1 MSKIIFRESV
11 TGSVRPANVSS
22 TFTPV
27 ELLREQ
33 IVVALRSIRGN
44 LLRTGLTVAIIG
56 LGIMALISMTTATSS
71 LEANVDQQFS
81 SLGTHSFTIRQKV
94 EGGFRRGMRVVRGE
108 VITYRDCQRFA
119 ALAEE
124 AEAEF
129 EVAYNVYGS
138 GTATLSRGSERTNPN
153 IQILGVDENYLSISG
168 YEVANGRNINDL
180 DAESGAQVALIGAD
194 IAAEL
199 FEPWEDPVGSDFLI
213 GSSRYVV
220 VGVLAMRGRAFG
232 MSQDNQCMI
241 PIPCVR
247 RQFSD
252 DGRSYRLTCQV
263 KDAQHVATQAE
274 VATGLFRVIRGDR
287 PGEDS
292 SFEVNQA
299 NAMVETLGEATAGIT
314 LAATVIGLITLFG
327 AGIGLMNIMLVSV
340 AERTREIGTRKALG
354 ASPKAIRTQFL
365 VEVIIIGQLGGIVG
379 ILLGL
384 LVGNL
389 VASFLETPF
398 VVPWGWMILGV
409 VLSFITSLAS
419 GYMPARQAAKLDPI
433 VALGRE

>member
-1 MSKIIFRESV
+1 MSIRGAK
-11 TGSVRPANVSS
+11 VSS

-33 IVVALRSIRGN
+33 IVVALRSIWGN
-44 LLRTGLTVAIIG
+44 LLRTALTVSIIA

-71 LEANVDQQFS
+71 LEANVEKQFS
-81 SLGTHSFTIRQKV
+81 TLGTHSFTLRQKV
-94 EGGFRRGMRVVRGE
+94 DGGFRRGMRVTRGE
-108 VITYRDCQRFA
+108 PLTYRECRRFA
-119 ALAEE
+119 GLVLE
-124 AEAEF
+124 AKSDF
-129 EVAYNVYGS
+129 KTAYNVFGT
-138 GTATLSRGSERTNPN
+138 GTATLTRGSERSNPN
-153 IQILGVDENYLSISG
+153 IPVLGIDENYLAVSG
-168 YEVANGRNINDL
+168 YELASGRNLNNL
-180 DAESGAQVALIGAD
+180 DAESGAQVALLGAD
-194 IAAEL
+194 IVAEL
-199 FEPWEDPVGSDFLI
+199 FEPWEDPIGADFLI

-220 VGVLAMRGRAFG
+220 AGVLAPKGQAFG

-252 DGRSYRLTCQV
+252 DGRSYTITCQV
-263 KDAQHVATQAE
+263 ESADDVAAAAE
-274 VATGLFRVIRGDR
+274 AATGLFRVVRGDR
-287 PGEDS
+287 PGEEN
-292 SFEVNQA
+292 SFDVSLS
-299 NAMVETLGEATAGIT
+299 NALVDTLGEATSGIT

-354 ASPKAIRTQFL
+354 ASPRAIRTQFL
-365 VEVIIIGQLGGIVG
+365 VEVIIIGQLGGLIG

-384 LVGNL
+384 VVGNV

-398 VVPWGWMILGV
+398 VVPWGWMSLGV
-409 VLSFITSLAS
+409 ILSFVTSIAS
-419 GYMPARQAAKLDPI
+419 GYFPARQAAKLDPI

>member
-11 TGSVRPANVSS
+11 RGSVRPVNVSS

-71 LEANVDQQFS
+71 LEANVEQQFS

-108 VITYRDCQRFA
+108 VITYRDCRRFA

-124 AEAEF
+124 ADAEF

-168 YEVANGRNINDL
+168 YEVSNGRNINDL

-199 FEPWEDPVGSDFLI
+199 FEPWEDPVGADFLI

-252 DGRSYRLTCQV
+252 EGRSYRLTCQV
-263 KDAQHVATQAE
+263 QDAQDVATQAE

-292 SFEVNQA
+292 SFDVSQS
-299 NAMVETLGEATAGIT
+299 NAMVETLGEATGGIT
-314 LAATVIGLITLFG
+314 MAATVIGLITLFG
-327 AGIGLMNIMLVSV
+327 AGMSIRLVSV

-379 ILLGL
+379 VLLGL

-398 VVPWGWMILGV
+398 VVPWGWMVLGV
-409 VLSFITSLAS
+409 VLSFIASLAS